1 MLLTNNAQSL
11 IKWKKLF
18 SYELWFQ
25 NAKEPMKSSPV
36 GKLFTR
42 ELQKLHKD
50 LMNYRDP
57 REEYDLSPKQKH
69 YAN

>member
-1 MLLTNNAQSL
+1 MLTNNGASL
-11 IKWKKLF
+11 AKWKRLF
-18 SYELWFQ
+18 SLELWFQ

-36 GKLFTR
+36 GKLFSR
-42 ELQKLHKD
+42 ELHKLHQE

-57 REEYDLSPKQKH
+57 REEFDLTPNWQKH